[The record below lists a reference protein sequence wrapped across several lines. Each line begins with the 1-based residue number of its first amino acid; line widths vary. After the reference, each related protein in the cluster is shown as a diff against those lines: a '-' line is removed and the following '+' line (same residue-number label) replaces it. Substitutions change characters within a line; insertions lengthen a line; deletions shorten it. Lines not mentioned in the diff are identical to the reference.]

1 MCLQY
6 LEMGKIK
13 TVSDELYYV
22 IDRAQ
27 SIEELKDFGLVG
39 GTSLAIRFDHRVSI
53 DIDLFSNKK

>member
-22 IDRAQ
+22 ISLLKTKAKSYGFWSGMHVGCNLL
-27 SIEELKDFGLVG
+27 SIRL
-39 GTSLAIRFDHRVSI
+39 
-53 DIDLFSNKK
+53 